1 MARADADRAA
11 AAERDRQTLCHLL
24 AGRCQQDTALIV
36 AMSELRTGKVSDFD
50 GGEYEV
56 SFAVPPQAYDAANTE
71 SVMAELTAGAA
82 ALGGA
87 DHLRRICIEL
97 SRRGRARVVEGVRCR
112 GARGDPPGERAL
124 ENHRRRRAG
133 ALAPAATY
141 DSVERWAD
149 RASPPSQRRRA

>member
-1 MARADADRAA
+1 
-11 AAERDRQTLCHLL
+11 
-24 AGRCQQDTALIV
+24 
-36 AMSELRTGKVSDFD
+36 MSELRTDKVSDFD

-97 SRRGRARVVEGVRCR
+97 CR
-112 GARGDPPGERAL
+112 GEGEPVRSKEFAAAVL
-124 ENHRRRRAG
+124 EEIRRVN
-133 ALAPAATY
+133 APSKTTVV
-141 DSVERWAD
+141 DVLER
-149 RASPPSQRRRA
+149 